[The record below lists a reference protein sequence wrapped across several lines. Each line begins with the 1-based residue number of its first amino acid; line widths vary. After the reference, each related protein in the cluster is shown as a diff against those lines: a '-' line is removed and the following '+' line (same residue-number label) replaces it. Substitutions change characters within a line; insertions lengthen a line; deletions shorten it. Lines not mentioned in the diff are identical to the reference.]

1 MTLYCCIVNSHCE
14 KGYVCFFYQIFLHFA
29 TATLLHPNLPGAHT
43 LLSISSTPTLHEPGK
58 LTVGHAASQWEE
70 VAPHLV
76 VESCGV
82 CKFGSGHLDEASR
95 GVLSRWLKGESDTH
109 IAKKTMCSVLEP
121 QEANG
126 NIPLAEQ
133 LKFFEES
140 SGEPVT
146 SLASLPGMYTCVCV
160 CVCVC
165 VHMCVCVCVCV
176 LTECTVLVTI
186 KFPLEA
192 CT

>member
-1 MTLYCCIVNSHCE
+1 M
-14 KGYVCFFYQIFLHFA
+14 G
-29 TATLLHPNLPGAHT
+29 
-43 LLSISSTPTLHEPGK
+43 HE
-58 LTVGHAASQWEE
+58 ASQWEE

-76 VESCGV
+76 VESCGI
-82 CKFGSGHLDEASR
+82 CNIIGSGHLEEESR
-95 GVLSRWLKGESDTH
+95 GALSRWLKGESDTQF
-109 IAKKTMCSVLEP
+109 AKKTMCSVLEP

-146 SLASLPGMYTCVCV
+146 SLASPPSMCTCVCV
-160 CVCVC
+160 CVR
-165 VHMCVCVCVCV
+165 VCV

-186 KFPLEA
+186 KFPLDA
-192 CT
+192 CMYARFRSNGTPVPVSTVLPYPYLSNARLHSRRTPVPVDIVSTHVAKVRLFS